1 MSPTLLEQVSITH
14 VALLM
19 AALSFVSPAYAKRPM
34 EGLAMYGGEHNP
46 EVEPNKDY
54 SQSAA
59 KLGWD
64 YFYKGE
70 PDIAMKRFNQAWMFD
85 RDSVD
90 ALWGFGVV
98 MGARAAQED
107 PEHHLRESVRFL
119 EMAHSKSSKND
130 RIMVDLAYSCT
141 LLGSFLNSVQL
152 SAEGSR
158 YLAQARK
165 LFEQCEKIDAT
176 YPLLYSNWSVLEF
189 SGGSRQLKNYL
200 LRPTGVK

>member
-119 EMAHSKSSKND
+119 EMAHSKSS
-130 RIMVDLAYSCT
+130 
-141 LLGSFLNSVQL
+141 
-152 SAEGSR
+152 R